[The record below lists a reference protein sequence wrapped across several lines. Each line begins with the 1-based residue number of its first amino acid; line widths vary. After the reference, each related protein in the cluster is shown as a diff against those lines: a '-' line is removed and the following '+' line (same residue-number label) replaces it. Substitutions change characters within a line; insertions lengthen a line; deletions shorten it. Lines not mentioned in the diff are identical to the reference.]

1 MTTPG
6 PLPERAELAKSR
18 LRFLEFYDPMALA
31 NPMPTYPWHLAP
43 AGMATKRQLR
53 KKGLSP
59 GDQPIAAQVVWRHR
73 GPDGA
78 KRRVA
83 YLYRVDLAVPV
94 KPMTPGMW
102 ESHNKMMQA
111 RRTCRSCGNVKWY
124 CISTQLGEC
133 NECADLARGAA

>member
-1 MTTPG
+1 
-6 PLPERAELAKSR
+6 
-18 LRFLEFYDPMALA
+18 MALA

-53 KKGLSP
+53 KQGLSP

-83 YLYRVDLAVPV
+83 YLYRDRPRRSGQADDARHVGVPQQDDAGPPHV
-94 KPMTPGMW
+94 PKLR
-102 ESHNKMMQA
+102 ERQVVLHQHAA
-111 RRTCRSCGNVKWY
+111 R
-124 CISTQLGEC
+124 
-133 NECADLARGAA
+133 